1 MGRLLPTCIASN
13 KDSIYF
19 VARAVSSDNV
29 NGKPLIVLAKSEQFP
44 TNLNNISWSIV
55 STVSM
60 DQLRPFILPLYTGDN
75 LLSVQC
81 VVDDNGVFTVGVMR
95 LLYQADGVDSS
106 IRYDPNAA
114 LIDKSTTTHGN
125 STVDG
130 LGEWSIASDPSNLI
144 EDFRYVNVKNPISG
158 NNTVYRIQF
167 NRYEATTVIKFGP
180 EVRGNRAETDKRITL
195 LENPG
200 YFIRSLYA
208 SSDYIYFFEH
218 STDDT
223 GPLQNYTLSVYPLP
237 FSTISGGSINPTS
250 TIPWHLEYFSPVCG
264 GGAGSFYCLNYVVDN
279 TTYMYRNIIYRM
291 NGTAIT
297 DEWVSELDW
306 RIMDYLISVPSQASA
321 KQSNHSIIT
330 FNKVGL
336 YSVNLSTLNGSIALQ
351 ALPDIVVRIN
361 ILTYVPPPPPVECG
375 ESCYFSKVM
384 TRVIV
389 IPSVIGALLLL
400 CCLGFCI
407 SHCSVN
413 RYKNPPAGGQR
424 PAIVSVEGAENG
436 GEPTG
441 DNGGEVVEMETVTA
455 EESKNDMDD
464 QVEPADSHERSSG
477 NVILEVVED

>member
-195 LENPG
+195 L
-200 YFIRSLYA
+200 
-208 SSDYIYFFEH
+208 
-218 STDDT
+218 
-223 GPLQNYTLSVYPLP
+223 
-237 FSTISGGSINPTS
+237 
-250 TIPWHLEYFSPVCG
+250 
-264 GGAGSFYCLNYVVDN
+264 VVDN